1 MRRSLAAAGLSG
13 ALLVGGAAGVLF
25 GNPLV
30 SGAQGS
36 TTTAPAVASDGT
48 ATPDAEHH
56 RWMADALAPLVSD
69 GTITQAQADAVVGAL
84 EAARPEGGGR
94 HGGMGRGAMGAGLDA
109 AAGALGTTADEL
121 RTQLQSGQT
130 LGAIA
135 DAAGVSRQSV
145 VDAIVAAA
153 KEHLATAVSEGR
165 LTQAEADA
173 RAADLGAEVTEHLD
187 DAMPGPMGGPMGG
200 MGRHGGMGRGD
211 DGATAPAPGSSAPG
225 TSTPSASSGS
235 ATTTS

>member
-1 MRRSLAAAGLSG
+1 MRRANLRRPLAAAGLSG
-13 ALLVGGAAGVLF
+13 ALLVGGAAGALL

-36 TTTAPAVASDGT
+36 TTTSPVATADATADPARPGGD
-48 ATPDAEHH
+48 H
-56 RWMADALAPLVSD
+56 RQWMADALASLVSD
-69 GTITQAQADAVVGAL
+69 GTITQAQADAVIGAL
-84 EAARPEGGGR
+84 ETARPERGGM

-109 AAGALGTTADEL
+109 AAGALNMTAEEL
-121 RTQLQSGQT
+121 RAELQSGQT

-153 KEHLATAVSEGR
+153 EERLATAVGEGR

-173 RAADLGAEVTEHLD
+173 KAAELAAEVTEHLD
-187 DAMPGPMGGPMGG
+187 DTMGGGRMGG
-200 MGRHGGMGRGD
+200 MGRHGGMGRGAE
-211 DGATAPAPGSSAPG
+211 DGAVAPTAPDSP
-225 TSTPSASSGS
+225 SGS
-235 ATTTS
+235 TTTTS